1 MSIGNPTWVHTS
13 PWFAQYDEGQPR
25 TIHPEFDHMVDL
37 FRATVERAPC
47 APLIEYFG
55 SVTTAGALDAQSDAF
70 AAALVDSGVKPGD
83 RVALFLQNVPQ
94 YEVAL
99 LGIWKAS
106 AIAVNVN
113 PMNKA
118 RELREILQDSGAR
131 TIVYLRSLQGVVA
144 EVIGDTDVAMAIT
157 VDILDEPAGLGEAV
171 GGHSDEPSY
180 LAHDMSALLAF
191 FADGAAPVYVSGPDD
206 TAVLTYTSGTT
217 GPAKGA
223 MISHRNITY
232 NVQALRDWIDLSD
245 RDTILGVSPL
255 FHVTGLVGQIGLSL
269 LSGAPLIL
277 MHRFDPEK
285 AVEIISNRKATF
297 AVGSITIF
305 IAMMNAKNATRESLR
320 SLEKIYSGGAPIP
333 PALVERFESRFSHYI
348 HNIYG
353 LTETTSPTHCVPL
366 HGRAPVDKETGATS
380 VGVPIYGTEAHILD
394 DAGQQLPPG
403 NVGELAV
410 RGPQVVSGYWNNP
423 EQSAATFVD
432 GALRTGDIAYMDT
445 EGWFYIVDRKK
456 DQINAGGFKIWPRE
470 VEDVLYEHPAV
481 REAAVIG
488 VPDEYRGETVKAF
501 VSLQPGINATPDE
514 LIGFV
519 RDRMAAYKYPRQ
531 LEILP
536 ELAKTA
542 SGKILR
548 RNLRETTPDSG
559 PSGIG

>member
-1 MSIGNPTWVHTS
+1 MSIENSTWLRTS
-13 PWFAQYDEGQPR
+13 PWFTQYDEGQSHS
-25 TIHPEFDHMVDL
+25 IDPEFDHTLEL
-37 FRATVERAPC
+37 FRATVDRAPF

-55 SVTTAGALDAQSDAF
+55 FVTTAGALDVQSDAF
-70 AAALVDSGVKPGD
+70 AAALVDSGIEPGD

-118 RELREILQDSGAR
+118 RELREILQDSGSRA
-131 TIVYLRSLQGVVA
+131 IVYHRSLHGVVA
-144 EVIGDTDVAMAIT
+144 EVIGETDVATTIT
-157 VDILDEPAGLGEAV
+157 VDIPDESV
-171 GGHSDEPSY
+171 GAEVVRERGDGPSY
-180 LAHDMSALLAF
+180 TAHDMSALITS
-191 FADGAAPVYVSGPDD
+191 FAGIAAPTHVSGPDD

-232 NVQALRDWIDLSD
+232 NVQALRNWIGLSA

-285 AVEIISNRKATF
+285 AVDIISTRKATF

-333 PALVERFESRFSHYI
+333 PALVERFESRFGHYI

-380 VGVPIYGTEAHILD
+380 VGVPIYGTEAQILD
-394 DAGQQLPPG
+394 EAGRQLPPG
-403 NVGELAV
+403 SVGELV
-410 RGPQVVSGYWNNP
+410 IRGPQVVSGYWNNP

-432 GALRTGDIAYMDT
+432 GALRTGDIAYMDA

-501 VSLQPGINATPDE
+501 VSLQPGATAAPDE
-514 LIGFV
+514 LIEFV

-531 LEILP
+531 VEILP

-559 PSGIG
+559 PSGLG